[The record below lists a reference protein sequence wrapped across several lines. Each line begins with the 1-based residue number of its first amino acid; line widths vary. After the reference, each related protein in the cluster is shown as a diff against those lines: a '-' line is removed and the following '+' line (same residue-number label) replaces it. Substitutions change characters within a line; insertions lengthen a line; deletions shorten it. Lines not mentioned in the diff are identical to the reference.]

1 MLRQPNFHLNG
12 GPVARVHHQPIALRQ
27 RSHFLLRLCG
37 PHVLRGCFD
46 TAGALDCS
54 WVDTCRS
61 GVRHDYLQHWRHP
74 LRHVVVPANVR
85 QTAPQEAALKTQ
97 VEEEVALKET
107 QKAEETVIGR
117 VQQFVEQLDW
127 HVGPGLQ

>member
-1 MLRQPNFHLNG
+1 
-12 GPVARVHHQPIALRQ
+12 
-27 RSHFLLRLCG
+27 
-37 PHVLRGCFD
+37 
-46 TAGALDCS
+46 
-54 WVDTCRS
+54 
-61 GVRHDYLQHWRHP
+61 
-74 LRHVVVPANVR
+74 VVVPANVR

-117 VQQFVEQLDW
+117 VEQFVEQLDW